1 MKLKIK
7 LYLLFIAPDKHNNNN
22 NNNNNNDDD
31 DDDTLN
37 RQSIIFLYTFR
48 SIIRSNKYPK

>member
-7 LYLLFIAPDKHNNNN
+7 LYLLFIAPDKHNN